1 MEQATILLSVHLTDL
16 TNTWKSLQVATN
28 DTQADPLRRCV
39 SHLKVTCAA
48 VPSIKRFGIPS
59 ICAPWSSTCQW

>member
-1 MEQATILLSVHLTDL
+1 MEQATIQLSVHLTGL
-16 TNTWKSLQVATN
+16 TNIWKWLQVATY
-28 DTQADPLRRCV
+28 DTQADPLRWCV
-39 SHLKVTCAA
+39 SHLKVICAA